1 MPYCGDRFVLL
12 YRRTAA
18 PSYMLCTVYSPSYK
32 SCLMYRNKLVLSQ
45 LPSPLSTVVTPIR
58 LYPLYCTLYIFILHA
73 GLNSAA
79 HVALSFADFANVRVL
94 CEHYFVSVS
103 DSRSPLRQLRSVQP
117 IGYNFCLF
125 LKRFRSDFASKSTN
139 NSILLETGR
148 SYHSTLFFKA
158 SVFLIFELLLLYSFN
173 CADSAVQF
181 C

>member
-1 MPYCGDRFVLL
+1 M
-12 YRRTAA
+12 
-18 PSYMLCTVYSPSYK
+18 
-32 SCLMYRNKLVLSQ
+32 
-45 LPSPLSTVVTPIR
+45 VTPTR

-73 GLNSAA
+73 GLNSTRRSLLRQFRQRESVFALFRFSKRIST
-79 HVALSFADFANVRVL
+79 LSFADFANVRVL
-94 CEHYFVSVS
+94 REHYFASVS
-103 DSRSPLRQLRSVQP
+103 DFRSPLRQLRSVQP

-139 NSILLETGR
+139 NSILLKTGR

>member
-1 MPYCGDRFVLL
+1 
-12 YRRTAA
+12 
-18 PSYMLCTVYSPSYK
+18 
-32 SCLMYRNKLVLSQ
+32 
-45 LPSPLSTVVTPIR
+45 VVTPIR

-79 HVALSFADFANVRVL
+79 HVALSFANFANVRVFRIISL
-94 CEHYFVSVS
+94 QQAYFRSLLRRFRQRESALRTYFVSGS
-103 DSRSPLRQLRSVQP
+103 DFRSPLRQLRSVQP

-125 LKRFRSDFASKSTN
+125 LKLFRSDFASKSTN
-139 NSILLETGR
+139 YSILLKTGR